1 MKNEKY
7 ISPMTERLETISEGV
22 LCTSGFASD
31 SDDTNLLYNPT
42 SFY

>member
-7 ISPMTERLETISEGV
+7 ISPITERLETISEGV

-31 SDDTNLLYNPT
+31 SDGTNLLYTPT